1 MSGFRGVQ
9 IPLGTRPDC
18 DLPVKREEVIA
29 MDQGR
34 SGMGSHKHGTSG
46 RSPKSP
52 RLKHAM
58 KREAESQVRVD
69 RTRIIDP
76 KSSVEELFHAK
87 AQFQCWHELRRWSLL
102 LALGGRS

>member
-1 MSGFRGVQ
+1 MKG
-9 IPLGTRPDC
+9 D
-18 DLPVKREEVIA
+18 EVIA

-34 SGMGSHKHGTSG
+34 SGMGSHKHGT
-46 RSPKSP
+46 SP

-76 KSSVEELFHAK
+76 KPSVEELFHA
-87 AQFQCWHELRRWSLL
+87 
-102 LALGGRS
+102 